1 MEHGE
6 TERRGG
12 REGSALC
19 MACGVMSMVM
29 KTKDG
34 RQVRESEE
42 RMPTKEDG
50 REKKAGGFS
59 GGVVISCLI
68 SIRVNSSASIK
79 ILKGIPALKTR
90 DEP

>member
-1 MEHGE
+1 MEQGE

-34 RQVRESEE
+34 RGQDWGNA
-42 RMPTKEDG
+42 P
-50 REKKAGGFS
+50 AFS
-59 GGVVISCLI
+59 FIVVCF
-68 SIRVNSSASIK
+68 VF
-79 ILKGIPALKTR
+79 
-90 DEP
+90 

>member
-1 MEHGE
+1 MTVGGEGERERRMEQGE

-34 RQVRESEE
+34 RQVRESARGISNLGEYS
-42 RMPTKEDG
+42 
-50 REKKAGGFS
+50 EK
-59 GGVVISCLI
+59 
-68 SIRVNSSASIK
+68 RASK
-79 ILKGIPALKTR
+79 SK
-90 DEP
+90 

>member
-34 RQVRESEE
+34 RQVRESERNLE
-42 RMPTKEDG
+42 SR
-50 REKKAGGFS
+50 
-59 GGVVISCLI
+59 
-68 SIRVNSSASIK
+68 RV
-79 ILKGIPALKTR
+79 LRKTR
-90 DEP
+90 IEIEMRDKR